1 MKLQNNDVN
10 TCTSIYF
17 STSQETLS
25 KYKVKVKDG
34 DEEFEEEIKIDTDK
48 QTETFHIPKMKS
60 SSAGEVDEVYDFKN
74 VSKLD

>member
-1 MKLQNNDVN
+1 M
-10 TCTSIYF
+10 
-17 STSQETLS
+17 S

-34 DEEFEEEIKIDTDK
+34 DEEFDEEIKIDTDK